1 MSEQTGEKVI
11 FAILGVPM
19 LICMLIFL
27 WILSLLLTGI
37 GTVRWELFTMSAL
50 RGGMLEMIVGT
61 IYLLL
66 GAAAVA
72 GPIGVLAAIYLVE
85 YAPSGG
91 LARIIDQA
99 INNLAGVPSIVIGLF
114 GYTFFCRHLRLGVSL
129 AAGWLTLALMMLPI
143 VIRGS
148 EEALRMVPASFR
160 EAALALGA
168 TRWKAISSTT
178 LPAAAPGV
186 VTSVIL
192 GMARVAGETAAILF
206 TSCVLITR
214 GLPKTPLEPV
224 MALSYNLFVQIVAL
238 GAPAQKVFGIA
249 LILFM
254 IVTSLSLSA
263 ILLRIYYRRRQSWLR
278 MKG

>member
-1 MSEQTGEKVI
+1 MSGQTGERVL

-19 LICMLIFL
+19 LICMLIFS
-27 WILSLLLTGI
+27 WILSILLTGI
-37 GTVRWELFTMSAL
+37 GTVRWELLTVSAF
-50 RGGMLEMIVGT
+50 RGGMFEMIVGT

-66 GAAAVA
+66 GAAGVA

-91 LARIIDQA
+91 LTRIIDQA

-114 GYTFFCRHLRLGVSL
+114 GYAFFCRHLGLGVSL

-148 EEALRMVPASFR
+148 EEALRMVPASFK
-160 EAALALGA
+160 EAALALGS

-192 GMARVAGETAAILF
+192 GIARVAGETAAILF

-214 GLPKTPLEPV
+214 GLPRSPLEPV

-238 GAPAQKVFGIA
+238 GTSAQRVFGIA
-249 LILFM
+249 LVLFVIVIL
-254 IVTSLSLSA
+254 LSLSA
-263 ILLRIYYRRRQSWLR
+263 ILLRIHYRRRQPWL
-278 MKG
+278 MK

>member
-1 MSEQTGEKVI
+1 MSGQTGERVI

-19 LICMLIFL
+19 LICMLIFS

-37 GTVRWELFTMSAL
+37 GSVRWELLTVSAL
-50 RGGMLEMIVGT
+50 QGGMFEMIVGT

-66 GAAAVA
+66 GATAVA
-72 GPIGVLAAIYLVE
+72 GPVGILAAIYLVE
-85 YAPSGG
+85 YAPSRG
-91 LARIIDQA
+91 LTRIIDQA

-129 AAGWLTLALMMLPI
+129 TAGWLTLALMMLPI

-148 EEALRMVPASFR
+148 EEALRMVPASFK

-178 LPAAAPGV
+178 LPAAAPGM

-192 GMARVAGETAAILF
+192 GIARVAGETAAILS

-214 GLPKTPLEPV
+214 GLPRSPLEPV
-224 MALSYNLFVQIVAL
+224 MALSYNLFVKIVAL
-238 GAPAQKVFGIA
+238 GTPAQKVFGVA
-249 LILFM
+249 LVLFM

-263 ILLRIYYRRRQSWLR
+263 ILLRIHYRKGQPWLMIR
-278 MKG
+278 

>member
-1 MSEQTGEKVI
+1 MSGQTGERVI
-11 FAILGVPM
+11 FAILGAPM
-19 LICMLIFL
+19 LICMLIFS

-37 GTVRWELFTMSAL
+37 GSVRWELLTVSAL
-50 RGGMLEMIVGT
+50 QGGMFEMIVGT

-66 GAAAVA
+66 GATAVA
-72 GPIGVLAAIYLVE
+72 GPVGILAAIYLVE
-85 YAPSGG
+85 YAPSRG
-91 LARIIDQA
+91 LTRIIDQA

-129 AAGWLTLALMMLPI
+129 TAGWLTLALMMLPI

-148 EEALRMVPASFR
+148 EEALRMVPASFK

-168 TRWKAISSTT
+168 TRWKVISSTT

-192 GMARVAGETAAILF
+192 GIARVAGETAAILF

-214 GLPKTPLEPV
+214 GLPKSPLEPV

-238 GAPAQKVFGIA
+238 GTPAQKVFGIA
-249 LILFM
+249 LVLFM

-263 ILLRIYYRRRQSWLR
+263 ILLRIHYRRRQPWLR

>member
-1 MSEQTGEKVI
+1 
-11 FAILGVPM
+11 
-19 LICMLIFL
+19 
-27 WILSLLLTGI
+27 
-37 GTVRWELFTMSAL
+37 
-50 RGGMLEMIVGT
+50 
-61 IYLLL
+61 
-66 GAAAVA
+66 
-72 GPIGVLAAIYLVE
+72 
-85 YAPSGG
+85 
-91 LARIIDQA
+91 
-99 INNLAGVPSIVIGLF
+99 
-114 GYTFFCRHLRLGVSL
+114 
-129 AAGWLTLALMMLPI
+129 MLPI

-214 GLPKTPLEPV
+214 GLPKTPFEPV

-238 GAPAQKVFGIA
+238 GAPAQRVFGIT
-249 LILFM
+249 LVLFM

-263 ILLRIYYRRRQSWLR
+263 ILLRSYYRLRQPWLR

>member
-1 MSEQTGEKVI
+1 MSGQIGEKVI
-11 FAILGVPM
+11 FAILGAPM

-37 GTVRWELFTMSAL
+37 GTVTWELLTMSTL
-50 RGGMLEMIVGT
+50 RGGMFEMIVGT

-66 GAAAVA
+66 GAAGVA

-91 LARIIDQA
+91 LTRIIDQA

-114 GYTFFCRHLRLGVSL
+114 GYTFFCRYLGLGVSL
-129 AAGWLTLALMMLPI
+129 AAGWLTLSLMMLPI

-148 EEALRMVPASFR
+148 EEALRIVPASFK

-168 TRWKAISSTT
+168 TRWKAISSTI
-178 LPAAAPGV
+178 LPAAGPGV

-192 GMARVAGETAAILF
+192 GIARVAGETAAILF

-214 GLPKTPLEPV
+214 GLPRSPLEPV

-238 GAPAQKVFGIA
+238 GTPAQKVFGVA
-249 LILFM
+249 LVLFM

-263 ILLRIYYRRRQSWLR
+263 ILLRIHYRRRQPWLR